1 MRRMEKLKLKV
12 SKSLCITA
20 ESFKCTPL
28 KIYSSCSALLHQPQ
42 QSSCNCILV
51 AQ

>member
-28 KIYSSCSALLHQPQ
+28 KIYSSCSALLLHLP

>member
-28 KIYSSCSALLHQPQ
+28 KIYSTVVAAHSCIFHSRAR
-42 QSSCNCILV
+42 V
-51 AQ
+51 TAF